1 MAIRLTNRLT
11 AVPGLRTTLEQVQR
25 GARVRVVAL
34 DEHGDHD
41 DCRLREMGLYEGAEA
56 EVRSIGDPV
65 VISLLDSRVAM
76 CRRCAHAV
84 TVDVC
89 EASSPL

>member
-1 MAIRLTNRLT
+1 MAMQLRTRPVIEI
-11 AVPGLRTTLEQVQR
+11 GLRTTLELVAT
-25 GARVRVVAL
+25 GARVRVLEL

-41 DCRLREMGLYEGAEA
+41 DCRLREMGLYEGAVA

-65 VISLLDSRVAM
+65 VISLLDSRVAL

-84 TVDVC
+84 TVEVC
-89 EASSPL
+89 EA